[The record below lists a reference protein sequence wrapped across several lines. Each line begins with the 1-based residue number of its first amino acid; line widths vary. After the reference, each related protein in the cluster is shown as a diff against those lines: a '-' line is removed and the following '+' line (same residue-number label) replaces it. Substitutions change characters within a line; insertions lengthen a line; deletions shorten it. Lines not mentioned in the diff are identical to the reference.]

1 MIPVRSP
8 CGGDRWSQRTRLQGP
23 CGHKVHST
31 SAIKVYAGMKALSS
45 LRLVCLRCAGKD
57 IETTMV
63 YSGEELKGFLQGG
76 LLKCLLTT

>member
-1 MIPVRSP
+1 
-8 CGGDRWSQRTRLQGP
+8 
-23 CGHKVHST
+23 
-31 SAIKVYAGMKALSS
+31 MKALSS